1 MARIMNM
8 HRKMRS
14 ITEASGQPSVTMLV
28 DSKTGKPFTV
38 KGKIYISPRDD
49 DDDSIMLFNR
59 DMYND
64 YKDVKFKSVTLSNS
78 KLKDFDGD
86 ICDFLSKD
94 SGGRVV
100 VVKDDG
106 GFDKLRNIINTGD
119 PNKFMARVNR
129 SESLINS
136 QLEARIARL
145 ESLLNE
151 SEKERTDVIRKVGN
165 SWRILGK
172 KTRYW
177 PAHYKT
183 KADAEAALKA
193 YWANKHECKNNR
205 NCKLTLEGFTSDT
218 GKDLL
223 RNVQHFLIRIFGH
236 TLYFDHY
243 TDKSVELFYKGDLV
257 AELLYDGK
265 TDEVVIMPNDPDVA
279 PVSFYDTS
287 EYEIQDYLSD
297 LILGDL

>member
-1 MARIMNM
+1 MARIMNI

-14 ITEASGQPSVTMLV
+14 ITEALGQPSVTMLV

-38 KGKIYISPRDD
+38 KGKIYISPCND
-49 DDDSIMLFNR
+49 DDDSVTLFNR

-94 SGGRVV
+94 SSGRVV

-106 GFDKLRNIINTGD
+106 DFDKLRNIINTGD

-129 SESLINS
+129 SESL
-136 QLEARIARL
+136 EKRIARL

-151 SEKERTDVIRKVGN
+151 SEKERTDVIVKVGN
-165 SWRILGK
+165 KWRIKGRK
-172 KTRYW
+172 VKYW
-177 PAHYKT
+177 DAEYDT
-183 KADAEAALKA
+183 KADAESALKA

-257 AELLYDGK
+257 AELLYDDK
-265 TDEVVIMPNDPDVA
+265 TDEVVVMPNDPDVA

-297 LILGDL
+297 LILGDI